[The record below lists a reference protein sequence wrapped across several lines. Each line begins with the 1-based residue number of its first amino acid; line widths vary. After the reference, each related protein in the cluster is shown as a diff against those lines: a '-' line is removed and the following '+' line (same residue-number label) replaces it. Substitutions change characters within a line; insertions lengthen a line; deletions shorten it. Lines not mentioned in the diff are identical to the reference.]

1 MGTRQKKNKGEQMSL
16 INARKVLEDGREI
29 EIRAD
34 VSSLDDFPEAIEKI
48 NRAIN
53 DFAEKKM
60 PTSSS

>member
-1 MGTRQKKNKGEQMSL
+1 MSL